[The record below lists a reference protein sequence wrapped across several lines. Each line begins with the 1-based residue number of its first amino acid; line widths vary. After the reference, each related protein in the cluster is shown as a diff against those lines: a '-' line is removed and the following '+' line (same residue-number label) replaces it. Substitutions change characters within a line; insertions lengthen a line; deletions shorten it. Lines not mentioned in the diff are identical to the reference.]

1 MTERTMPKE
10 FLIQE
15 GLSDYYD
22 DPQGNGGLP
31 DPVYSGD
38 LTRAIMSRVEGTD
51 LTPLLSEYSNEEGPS
66 DVQIS
71 AEVAEGLVRGFAR
84 VFDLCNQGYITN
96 GHMEAASIACAK
108 GDPYIAEKLW
118 VGSGGPWAEQ
128 VGCDSESEPQA
139 VIERARQFYPCVN
152 RIADFV
158 IGHAVA
164 ANKGIEYT
172 HSITHWTAPEGDY
185 SAVNRYKIV

>member
-1 MTERTMPKE
+1 MTERIMQKE
-10 FLIQE
+10 FLIRE

-22 DPQGNGGLP
+22 DPRGNGGLP
-31 DPVYSGD
+31 DPVYSGG

-51 LTPLLSEYSNEEGPS
+51 LTPLLSEHSNEEGSS
-66 DVQIS
+66 DAQIS

-84 VFDLCNQGYITN
+84 VFDLCSEGYITN

-108 GDPYIAEKLW
+108 GDPHIAEELW

-128 VGCDSESEPQA
+128 VGCDSQSEPQA
-139 VIERARQFYPCVN
+139 VIERARQFHPRVN